1 MQQVCCSLTYLVEK
15 GKKLDNQIT
24 TGKRS
29 CFIFQP
35 GKGFIEMQLIYLAD
49 IFENNYNIVRD
60 RFETESASVMK
71 YIQRNKGNFNI
82 LAWLSLS
89 DNHENCY

>member
-1 MQQVCCSLTYLVEK
+1 MQLVCCSLTYIVEK

-49 IFENNYNIVRD
+49 SF
-60 RFETESASVMK
+60 
-71 YIQRNKGNFNI
+71 
-82 LAWLSLS
+82 
-89 DNHENCY
+89 